1 MPFFKTDD
9 LQTWT
14 GGSWKNIAS
23 AKPDIRGF
31 SADSRDIGKNFAF
44 VALKGGRDGCD
55 FAADA
60 VANGATAVIAE
71 RELDVGVPVLV
82 VKDALR
88 ALQTIAKFHRLR
100 FDNPVV
106 GITGSCGKTSTKE
119 MLARLLDNKNPLY
132 TEKNYNNEI
141 GVPLT
146 LTRIDMRQNQLAIIE
161 AGVGAPDQMKELA
174 DMIEPDIA
182 VITNVGLTHLE
193 RFKEISAVAREKARL
208 PERVVENGWCVMHQ
222 NLLSWKAFDDLP
234 CKKAVLAAADSPEV
248 KADLVFRYSISS
260 LDGRM
265 HAIDMC
271 VEGGEE
277 YYFEVPDFSR
287 GMLENL
293 LLAIATALMLG
304 ANEERI
310 QSRIETLKP
319 VPMRGS
325 IVQTQRAKYYL
336 DCYNASPTSMRD
348 ALAHFAEVAADT
360 PRKLYVLGTMA
371 ELGLAAHRHHR
382 EIGMNIP
389 ADEESR
395 AILIGANADVYK
407 SGMLEKGWDEA
418 RIEIFQNAADAK
430 ASVESFA
437 DGFVFVKGSRVCELE
452 KALPDDVLAESSKP
466 AEKVEP
472 MQESEDEEED
482 APQPDAPAQ
491 PENPDGDA
499 EDEEDDGFDDC
510 EFDGNAETISREPED
525 ERDL

>member
-31 SADSRDIGKNFAF
+31 SVDSRNMEKNFAF
-44 VALKGGRDGCD
+44 VALKGERDGCD

-82 VKDALR
+82 VKDAFK
-88 ALQTIAKFHRLR
+88 AFQTIAKFHRLR

-106 GITGSCGKTSTKE
+106 AITGSCGKTSTKE
-119 MLARLLDNKNPLY
+119 MLARLLDNKNPLF

-146 LTRIDMRQNQLAIIE
+146 LTRIDMRQNQLAIVE

-222 NLLSWKAFDDLP
+222 NLLSWKAFDELP

-248 KADLVFRYSISS
+248 KADLVFRYSISG
-260 LDGRM
+260 LDGGM

-271 VEGGEE
+271 IEGGEE
-277 YYFEVPDFSR
+277 YYFEAPDFSR

-325 IVQTQRAKYYL
+325 IVETQKAKYYL

-348 ALAHFAEVAADT
+348 ALAHFAEISAGA
-360 PRKLYVLGTMA
+360 PHKLYVLGTMA

-389 ADEESR
+389 AEETSR
-395 AILIGANADVYK
+395 AILVGANADVYK

-430 ASVESFA
+430 ASVENFE

-452 KALPDDVLAESSKP
+452 KALPDDVLAESAKP
-466 AEKVEP
+466 AEKVELE
-472 MQESEDEEED
+472 QETEEEESSQPESTEQPKDSEDASD
-482 APQPDAPAQ
+482 
-491 PENPDGDA
+491 
-499 EDEEDDGFDDC
+499 DEADDEFDDC
-510 EFDGNAETISREPED
+510 EFDENAETISREPED